1 MIAKQRK
8 AELRTIEGELF
19 VIVDGLSVGKRHAG
33 KWIAIEPGWSVL
45 ELESG
50 KRLQV
55 SYHGAEIH

>member
-50 KRLQV
+50 KRL
-55 SYHGAEIH
+55 